1 MMVLNI
7 VDLICPRLIIKG
19 KKLASRKRIIL
30 FLDAN

>member
-19 KKLASRKRIIL
+19 KKLASKKDF